1 MRERRIKM
9 YNRGA
14 MISLIVL
21 AGVLPT
27 LTGCDSGDAPVNDF
41 KQENDPMPKGVQTS
55 MGILTVN
62 GT

>member
-1 MRERRIKM
+1 M

>member
-1 MRERRIKM
+1 M

-27 LTGCDSGDAPVNDF
+27 LTGCDSGEAPVNDVE
-41 KQENDPMPKGVQTS
+41 QENDPMPKGVQTS
-55 MGILTVN
+55 MRTLTAN

>member
-1 MRERRIKM
+1 M

-55 MGILTVN
+55 MRILTVN